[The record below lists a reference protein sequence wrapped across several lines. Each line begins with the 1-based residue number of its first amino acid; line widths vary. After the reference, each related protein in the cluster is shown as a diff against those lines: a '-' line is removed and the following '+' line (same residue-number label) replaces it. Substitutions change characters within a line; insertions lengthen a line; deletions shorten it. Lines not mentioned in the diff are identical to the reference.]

1 MQKAMASCR
10 RGLAL
15 SPQTASDCP
24 DRWPPEPEQCAWY
37 NRGQSLQPGQKNHST
52 TTREPTPPAAMTT
65 DNRSARLAE
74 KFGNGVGAWGYL
86 AGSETNMGPAL

>member
-1 MQKAMASCR
+1 M
-10 RGLAL
+10 
-15 SPQTASDCP
+15 
-24 DRWPPEPEQCAWY
+24 
-37 NRGQSLQPGQKNHST
+37 QPGQKNHST